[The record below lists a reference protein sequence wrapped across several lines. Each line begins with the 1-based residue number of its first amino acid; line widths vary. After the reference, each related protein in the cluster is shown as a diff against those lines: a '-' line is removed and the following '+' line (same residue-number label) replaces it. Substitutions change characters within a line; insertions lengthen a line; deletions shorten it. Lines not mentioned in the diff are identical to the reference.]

1 MRGKTLLKLL
11 KKSKIKM
18 SKEEISKV
26 LHNNLKVVP
35 KAWDMHGEK
44 FNCDCHLEITDR
56 AYQIIGEGDTDKGK
70 KIANE
75 YLKET
80 NGYL

>member
-1 MRGKTLLKLL
+1 
-11 KKSKIKM
+11 M

-56 AYQIIGEGDTDKGK
+56 AHQIIGEGDTNKGK
-70 KIANE
+70 KIVDK